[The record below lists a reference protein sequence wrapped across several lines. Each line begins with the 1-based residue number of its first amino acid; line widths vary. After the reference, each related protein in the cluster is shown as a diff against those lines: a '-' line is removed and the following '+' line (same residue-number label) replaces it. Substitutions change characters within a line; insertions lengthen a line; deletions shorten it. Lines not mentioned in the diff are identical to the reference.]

1 MYIYKRDLY
10 LYKNVYRSISQS
22 TMYFKAEIKV
32 IIKSNGEM
40 EVFFPRHSTQTQH
53 QYVISLSS
61 SGYSESSSLLYV
73 DINVELSRQNNV
85 CLSCYQ
91 KSQLAVTQTLVVTH
105 RLVFDLASGVN
116 CLCGVDR
123 LLICSGDD
131 RDHHTGGEVVMRR
144 A

>member
-85 CLSCYQ
+85 CLSVLLPEESTGCDSDTCGD
-91 KSQLAVTQTLVVTH
+91 SQI
-105 RLVFDLASGVN
+105 GV
-116 CLCGVDR
+116 
-123 LLICSGDD
+123 
-131 RDHHTGGEVVMRR
+131 
-144 A
+144 